1 MPKIEPSDIAVR
13 EAILALLYNAWKNP
27 RGMDSHKL
35 KISQITGDLKKEGIE
50 KKYVVR
56 NLHYLLE
63 TGWAIEDVKES
74 QYYTGTMSIPT
85 EKKTYR
91 IAKDGIDYFDGSNK
105 FQKSSRF
112 AGINISDINNSVIIL
127 GDNNFVRNEYRE
139 LFESLENLGR
149 HIRISSEIP
158 SDEKINYQAEI
169 DTIKAQLMKQKPD
182 KDIIRKA
189 WDVLKGVATINGVVS
204 FAAKVAPLVATLV
217 T

>member
-1 MPKIEPSDIAVR
+1 
-13 EAILALLYNAWKNP
+13 
-27 RGMDSHKL
+27 
-35 KISQITGDLKKEGIE
+35 
-50 KKYVVR
+50 
-56 NLHYLLE
+56 
-63 TGWAIEDVKES
+63 
-74 QYYTGTMSIPT
+74 MSIPT

-149 HIRISSEIP
+149 HIRISSESP

-204 FAAKVAPLVATLV
+204 FAAKVAPLVAALI
-217 T
+217 